1 MPHVLTLIAAPGA
14 LSNAQLLAAKAAL
27 SALGASYNV
36 EVKSHVTAVDVEN
49 LEPYLHGVAMDDAL
63 SLDTMM
69 SSSASL
75 GAYLASCL
83 SGDGTVYRFPQR
95 VAHVTL

>member
-1 MPHVLTLIAAPGA
+1 
-14 LSNAQLLAAKAAL
+14 
-27 SALGASYNV
+27 
-36 EVKSHVTAVDVEN
+36 
-49 LEPYLHGVAMDDAL
+49 MDDAL

>member
-1 MPHVLTLIAAPGA
+1 MTCAEQICD
-14 LSNAQLLAAKAAL
+14 AL